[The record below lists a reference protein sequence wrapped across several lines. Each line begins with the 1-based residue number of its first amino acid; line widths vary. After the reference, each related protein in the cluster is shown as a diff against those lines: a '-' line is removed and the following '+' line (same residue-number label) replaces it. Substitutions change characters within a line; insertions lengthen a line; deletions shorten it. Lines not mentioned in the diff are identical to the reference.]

1 MIEGSRDSSSSCS
14 QLVSVRIQRQEFL
27 LPICFGNNFS
37 YSILP
42 LATSRALSRRHCF
55 VSTFE
60 FCNLSGVHCTVR
72 VEMACITCCQ
82 APCQFFR
89 EGSGYMTR
97 PVYKQTYWLR
107 WPYVQNCTSK
117 IVPAIGF
124 FLKLCHPFLI
134 CYNSQY
140 WTITNRS
147 RQLRLY
153 YFYYCALILYKRP
166 A

>member
-14 QLVSVRIQRQEFL
+14 QPVSVRIQRREFL

-60 FCNLSGVHCTVR
+60 FCNWS
-72 VEMACITCCQ
+72 ITCCQ
-82 APCQFFR
+82 TPCQFFR

-97 PVYKQTYWLR
+97 PVYKQTCWLS
-107 WPYVQNCTSK
+107 WPYVPNCTSK
-117 IVPAIGF
+117 IVLAIGF
-124 FLKLCHPFLI
+124 FLKLCHPFLYTTTPNI
-134 CYNSQY
+134 KLPLTVQGSYVSIIF
-140 WTITNRS
+140 TT
-147 RQLRLY
+147 
-153 YFYYCALILYKRP
+153 AH
-166 A
+166 